1 MIFKDTSSPFQQF
14 WETCW
19 EGMHFQTICF
29 LMKTEFCLDAR
40 VSRRFINRFGQMT
53 GNDVRYQSTP
63 QRATVC
69 SAQERGT
76 HTTDC
81 YTGKTTTKTTTKNQ
95 NNCREASLTAEGF
108 RFVKHK
114 ISGLHITAQAKKK
127 KYLLAPTLQW
137 KPGQLNFPLKRKNW
151 AELSKL
157 ALSFTNK
164 EELSAPDM
172 L

>member
-63 QRATVC
+63 QRATAC

-127 KYLLAPTLQW
+127 KVFACTYTTV
-137 KPGQLNFPLKRKNW
+137 KTRTIKFSFEEEK
-151 AELSKL
+151 LSRIV
-157 ALSFTNK
+157 
-164 EELSAPDM
+164 
-172 L
+172 